1 MPEISRFFGIII
13 AMFAKDHV
21 PPHFHAKYG
30 EFKATFDINTGEL
43 LDGYLPRRAIRL
55 VQDWAELHKE
65 ELIENWVE
73 SQKNNPDIKPIEPL
87 S

>member
-30 EFKATFDINTGEL
+30 EFKATIDINTGEL
-43 LDGYLPRRAIRL
+43 LDGNLLRRAIRL

>member
-30 EFKATFDINTGEL
+30 EFKATFDINTG
-43 LDGYLPRRAIRL
+43 
-55 VQDWAELHKE
+55 
-65 ELIENWVE
+65 
-73 SQKNNPDIKPIEPL
+73 
-87 S
+87 

>member
-30 EFKATFDINTGEL
+30 EFKATFDISTGEL
-43 LDGYLPRRAIRL
+43 LDGNLPRRAIRL